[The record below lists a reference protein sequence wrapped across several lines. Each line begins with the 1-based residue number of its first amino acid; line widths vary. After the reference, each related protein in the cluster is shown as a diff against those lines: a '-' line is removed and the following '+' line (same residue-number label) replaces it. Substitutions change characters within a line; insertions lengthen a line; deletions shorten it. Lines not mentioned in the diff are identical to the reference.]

1 MSYRSLLNRTVSVVP
16 ITVGA
21 EDRYGNTA
29 RTPGPAIAGIPAR
42 RDQTAG
48 AEDVIDRDQQTTT
61 VLYSLALRSLTG
73 TEVTLSGRDRI
84 VDGDETFEI
93 VGPPELLYRRRRP
106 HHWEARAVLI
116 EG

>member
-1 MSYRSLLNRTVSVVP
+1 VLPTTRAASAGHRTAP
-16 ITVGA
+16 P
-21 EDRYGNTA
+21 
-29 RTPGPAIAGIPAR
+29 TPGAPTAGIPAR

-61 VLYSLALRSLTG
+61 VLYSLALRTLTG
-73 TEVTLSGRDRI
+73 DQVVLSGRDRI